1 MKYILIIF
9 FILTISPVSAA
20 SIQDVFGKGVFGTKW
35 GDSLESVKNKYPK
48 IESKELGEIV
58 WLELEDS
65 REVLGIERQDQK
77 LHFSF
82 DSENRLIG
90 VAVYFDGDNYTT
102 ALNKLNTLF
111 GEYKKV
117 DGHHMT
123 LQWKAAEFV
132 LSLNMVPNGFGVDT
146 LFSIG
151 YYGLNKPNASKESLG
166 FN

>member
-1 MKYILIIF
+1 MKYLLSLF
-9 FILTISPVSAA
+9 FILVLNPANAA
-20 SIQDVFGKGVFGTKW
+20 SIQDVFGEGVFGTKW

-48 IESKELGEIV
+48 VELKELGEIV
-58 WLELEDS
+58 WLELKDS
-65 REVLGIERQDQK
+65 REVLGIKRQGQK

-90 VAVYFDGDNYTT
+90 VAVYFDQDDYAT

-111 GEYKKV
+111 GEYEKV
-117 DGHHMT
+117 NGHYMV
-123 LQWKAAEFV
+123 LQWKTAEFI
-132 LSLNMVPNGFGVDT
+132 LSLNMVPNGFGVET

-151 YYGLNKPNASKESLG
+151 YYGLSKPDANTESLG

>member
-1 MKYILIIF
+1 MKFLLSIL
-9 FILTISPVSAA
+9 FILALNPASAA
-20 SIQDVFGKGVFGTKW
+20 SIQDVFGEGVFGIKW
-35 GDSLESVKNKYPK
+35 GDSLESIKNKYPK
-48 IESKELGEIV
+48 VERKELGEIV

-65 REVLGIERQDQK
+65 REVLGIKRQDQK

-90 VAVYFDGDNYTT
+90 VAVYFDQDDYTT
-102 ALNKLNTLF
+102 ALSKLNTLF
-111 GEYKKV
+111 GEYEKI
-117 DGHHMT
+117 DGNYMVI
-123 LQWKAAEFV
+123 QWKAKELV

-151 YYGLNKPNASKESLG
+151 YYGLSKPDASKESLG